1 MHPQTNKHD
10 IGEYYTPKSIA
21 YYLTQ
26 KGILYYLYNEI
37 DSYSL
42 KKEFNL
48 NKKNISFLREKIVNL
63 NILDPSCGDGVF
75 LKSATTT
82 LFDLNRKLD
91 NNDTLPKKKP
101 DKSVLEEIITHNIH
115 GVDINEYKIK
125 KSNLNFINEFKV
137 DQIDSKRYPIKYGN
151 ALIEDPR
158 FTSNFNWNKEY
169 KSIMKEGGFDI
180 IIGNPPWGANMNN
193 YRSYLCSRYPKIAV
207 GQFDSFAIFLY
218 KAIKDLLNES
228 GILAFVIPNELCFL
242 GQYKKLREYLLNFT
256 LLEMVNLGFH
266 IFPNV
271 QKPTLL
277 LILKKTKNKKKTN
290 KILVSVGF
298 SYEEKT
304 EILTNQKKII
314 DLIEKNHYLR
324 SQIEF
329 TKNENFLFDIFSD
342 PTDRMIMEKI
352 NSNDF
357 KTLGD
362 YFRSGRGIDT
372 NKRGKYFI
380 CPKCKSLNPPFG
392 RGHSGRI
399 TKKECQSRECS
410 FLFEKQNSSDYE
422 TIELI
427 SDEDFPQEGYNV
439 PGYIG
444 EDLGK
449 LHFKRNPRA
458 ILYCPK
464 NVKNYSAISPFN
476 CSNVMWGRD
485 ELYHGE
491 KLLIRKVSTGHN
503 LQVIVHN
510 GEFLVTNQQIYIF
523 KKKEHIKSVSLYYF
537 LGILISRIIHYY
549 YINKFGDPY
558 KKVLPHFTQSNLKS
572 LPIPVVSIKDFR
584 YKKIVDIVRQLI
596 ALVSRY
602 QNHTTKMKVKLT
614 DGNKIN
620 SEVIRLYSKLDEIIF
635 SLYNID
641 NKGFQEEIIERANN
655 YGFELI

>member
-1 MHPQTNKHD
+1 MHPKRKKHD

-21 YYLTQ
+21 YYLTM
-26 KGILYYLYNEI
+26 KSILYYLHNNK
-37 DSYSL
+37 SYSL
-42 KKEFNL
+42 E
-48 NKKNISFLREKIVNL
+48 KNINLSKKPTNLWREKIAKL

-75 LKSATTT
+75 LKTATTI

-91 NNDTLPKKKP
+91 NNDILSEKRPE
-101 DKSVLEEIITHNIH
+101 KSVLEEIIAHNIH
-115 GVDINEYKIK
+115 GVDINKYKIK
-125 KSNLNFINEFKV
+125 KSNLNFINEFKM
-137 DQIDSKRYPIKYGN
+137 DDSDSKLYPIKNGN
-151 ALIEDPR
+151 ALIEDSGFP
-158 FTSNFNWNKEY
+158 SYFNWNKEY
-169 KSIMKEGGFDI
+169 KSIMKDGGFDL
-180 IIGNPPWGANMNN
+180 IIGNPPWGADMNK
-193 YRSYLCSRYPKIAV
+193 YKSYLCSKYPKIAV
-207 GQFDSFAIFLY
+207 GQFDSFAIFIY
-218 KAIKDLLNES
+218 KAIKDLLNDN

-242 GQYKKLREYLLNFT
+242 DQYKKLREYLLNFT
-256 LLEMVNLGFH
+256 LLELINLGFH

-277 LILKKTKNKKKTN
+277 LILKKVKNKKKTN
-290 KILVSVGF
+290 NILVSVGH
-298 SYEEKT
+298 SHQEKT
-304 EILTNQKKII
+304 EILANQKII
-314 DLIEKNHYLR
+314 FDLIEKNHYLR

-329 TKNENFLFDIFSD
+329 SKNKNFLFDIFSD

-357 KTLGD
+357 KNLGD

-410 FLFEKQNSSDYE
+410 FLFEKQNISDYE

-427 SDEDFPQEGYNV
+427 SDEVFPQEGYNA

-464 NVKNYSAISPFN
+464 NLKEYSKIVPFN
-476 CSNVMWGRD
+476 CSNVMWGKN

-503 LQVIVHN
+503 LQVTVHN

-523 KKKEHIKSVSLYYF
+523 KKKEHIKNVSLYYF
-537 LGILISRIIHYY
+537 LGLLISRIIHYY
-549 YINKFGDPY
+549 YLNKFGDPY

-572 LPIPVVSIKDFR
+572 LPIPLISEKDYR
-584 YKKIVDIVRQLI
+584 YKRIVAIVRELI
-596 ALVSRY
+596 ALVSTY
-602 QNHTTKMKVKLT
+602 QNHNTKMKDKLT
-614 DGNKIN
+614 IQNKIN
-620 SEVIRLYSKLDEIIF
+620 SELTRLYSQLDEIIF
-635 SLYNID
+635 TIYNIN
-641 NKGFQEEIIERANN
+641 NKRFQKEIIERANI